1 MALVPF
7 PGQAPKP
14 EPPSDRGPERAAP
27 HDLDPDP
34 DFRTAG
40 NRILRRERVPDP
52 DSDDQDEG
60 EAKMSFLEHLDELR
74 KRIIYA
80 AISIGVGFLIAFA
93 FVQRLFDFVMRPLQA
108 GLPAGGTL
116 IYTEPTEAFIL
127 YIQIAAIAGL
137 VIALPL
143 VMTQVWLFIAP
154 GLYSQEKKL
163 AIPFIV
169 MSSAFFIAGAAF
181 SHYVVFPLTWKF
193 FMSFTSD
200 YLTFMPRIEPAF
212 ALYIKLILAFGIV
225 FQMPTIV
232 LFLARMGVVTA
243 RFMWRHTKYAVLI
256 IVIVSAIVTP
266 DGGGVSLVAMSVP
279 LFFLYVVSIGL
290 AWLFGKKKK
299 KNEDIPYEL

>member
-7 PGQAPKP
+7 PGQGA
-14 EPPSDRGPERAAP
+14 ERGPERSAP

-52 DSDDQDEG
+52 DADPDDENAG
-60 EAKMSFLEHLDELR
+60 EAKMSFLDHLDEFR
-74 KRIIYA
+74 KRIVYA

-93 FVQRLFDFVMRPLQA
+93 FIQRLFDFVMKPLQA
-108 GLPAGGTL
+108 GLPAGDRL

-137 VIALPL
+137 VMALPL
-143 VMTQVWLFIAP
+143 VMAQIWLFIAP
-154 GLYSQEKKL
+154 GLYAHEKKL
-163 AIPFIV
+163 AIPFV
-169 MSSAFFIAGAAF
+169 LMSTTFFIAGAAF
-181 SHYVVFPLTWKF
+181 SHYIVFPLTWKF
-193 FMSFTSD
+193 FVSFTSD

-212 ALYIKLILAFGIV
+212 ALYIKMILAFGLV

-232 LFLARMGVVTA
+232 LFLARVGVVTA
-243 RFMWRHTKYAVLI
+243 GFLWRHTKYAILI

-279 LFFLYVVSIGL
+279 LFFLYLFSIGL
-290 AWLFGKKKK
+290 AWMFGKKKK
-299 KNEDIPYEL
+299 TNADIPYDL

>member
-7 PGQAPKP
+7 PG
-14 EPPSDRGPERAAP
+14 SSSP

-34 DFRTAG
+34 DFRTQS
-40 NRILRRERVPDP
+40 NRILRRDP
-52 DSDDQDEG
+52 GADGDRDDDQDEEG

-80 AISIGVGFLIAFA
+80 AISIFGGFLIAFI
-93 FVQRLFDFVMRPLQA
+93 FIQQLFDFVMRPLQA
-108 GLPAGGTL
+108 GLPAGQHL
-116 IYTEPTEAFIL
+116 IYTEPTEAFVL
-127 YIQIAAIAGL
+127 YLTIAGITGA

-154 GLYSQEKKL
+154 GLYAHEKKL
-163 AIPFIV
+163 AIPFV
-169 MSSAFFIAGAAF
+169 VLSSICFIAGAAF
-181 SHYVVFPLTWKF
+181 SHYIVFPLTWKF
-193 FMSFTSD
+193 FVSFTSD

-212 ALYIKLILAFGIV
+212 ALYIKMILAFGLV

-243 RFMWRHTKYAVLI
+243 RFLWRHTKYALLI

-279 LFFLYVVSIGL
+279 LFFLYLLSIAL
-290 AWLFGKKKK
+290 AWIFGKKRKK
-299 KNEDIPYEL
+299 SDDADFAEA

>member
-7 PGQAPKP
+7 PGPG
-14 EPPSDRGPERAAP
+14 GPERSAPHGSSSP

-34 DFRTAG
+34 DFRTEG
-40 NRILRRERVPDP
+40 NRILRRDRMTDREPEDEE
-52 DSDDQDEG
+52 EG

-80 AISIGVGFLIAFA
+80 AVSIGVGFLIAFA
-93 FVQRLFDFVMRPLQA
+93 FIQKLFDFVMKPLQA
-108 GLPAGGTL
+108 GLPQGGRL

-127 YIQIAAIAGL
+127 YLEIAAIAGL

-154 GLYSQEKKL
+154 GLYSREKKM
-163 AIPFIV
+163 AVPFVV
-169 MSSAFFIAGAAF
+169 MSSIFFALGAAF

-193 FMSFTSD
+193 FVGFTND

-212 ALYIKLILAFGIV
+212 ALYIKMVLAFGLV

-243 RFMWRHTKYAVLI
+243 GFMWKHTKYAILI

-266 DGGGVSLVAMSVP
+266 DGGGVSLVFMSVP
-279 LFFLYVVSIGL
+279 LFGLYLFSIVL
-290 AWLFGKKKK
+290 ALIVGKKKK
-299 KNEDIPYEL
+299 KKDLLEEDA